1 MHFVFLSKTIVC
13 EFTVQINKQT
23 KKCNCAFSAYFLCEM
38 NTNISLPSVWK
49 TGHWKPCV
57 CWWCTRWVQCFIH
70 PYLDLNWISAHR
82 EDKKWERK
90 EKKKKRESVEAIKS
104 VENIN
109 INLPPLDVLQN
120 IRNQLAFFLELNICG
135 ESSKIILCFCFFT
148 CFQPRLSSWLKI
160 CVCKNWFHFP
170 ELSWG

>member
-90 EKKKKRESVEAIKS
+90 EKKKKKRERISRGNKKCREHKYKS
-104 VENIN
+104 AS
-109 INLPPLDVLQN
+109 PRCATKYQKS
-120 IRNQLAFFLELNICG
+120 A
-135 ESSKIILCFCFFT
+135 CFF
-148 CFQPRLSSWLKI
+148 SWVKHLWGKF
-160 CVCKNWFHFP
+160 KNYFVLLLFHLFP
-170 ELSWG
+170 T